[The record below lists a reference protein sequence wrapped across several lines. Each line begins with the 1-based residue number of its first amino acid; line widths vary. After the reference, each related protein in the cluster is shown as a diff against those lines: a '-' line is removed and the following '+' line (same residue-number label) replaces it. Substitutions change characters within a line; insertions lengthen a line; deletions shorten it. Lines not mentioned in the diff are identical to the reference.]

1 MASYIKTTIFNDFT
15 PFFSPVKFH
24 DSSQEAAEDCSL
36 PDLSG
41 ILASLNNTSVDCN
54 ALERE
59 IGLSEENGAQNLATS
74 VQPLS
79 GELSLHGGCQ
89 EQTTY
94 DQNENEEQAAQLA
107 MEATAQLWA
116 VDDQEGGEVA
126 FKGVEQ
132 YALPVSSSISNILN
146 DLSSGESDVS
156 QSSQSE
162 EEESR
167 MTLPSLVKADN
178 DAARLYPIFYKES
191 AKSSGEP
198 GTHQQQQP
206 GKRFLCSSLPQD
218 QAYIDAG
225 QKELGAT
232 LCPTCG
238 SAYSKGDPQDE
249 AMHNIQHTGLLERL
263 KHQGWSKE
271 RVVATYPEGSRV
283 ISIRC
288 GTWFLLYSFL
298 MIYLELMKSSNLLKY
313 ALYLISP
320 EAWRRCKMVEKGR
333 RRLGNC

>member
-1 MASYIKTTIFNDFT
+1 M
-15 PFFSPVKFH
+15 
-24 DSSQEAAEDCSL
+24 
-36 PDLSG
+36 
-41 ILASLNNTSVDCN
+41 
-54 ALERE
+54 
-59 IGLSEENGAQNLATS
+59 
-74 VQPLS
+74 QPLS

-89 EQTTY
+89 EQTIY
-94 DQNENEEQAAQLA
+94 NQNENEEQAAQLA

-116 VDDQEGGEVA
+116 VGDQEGGEVA

-162 EEESR
+162 EEETR

-238 SAYSKGDPQDE
+238 SVYSKGDPQDE

-288 GTWFLLYSFL
+288 G
-298 MIYLELMKSSNLLKY
+298 N
-313 ALYLISP
+313 
-320 EAWRRCKMVEKGR
+320 
-333 RRLGNC
+333 

>member
-1 MASYIKTTIFNDFT
+1 M
-15 PFFSPVKFH
+15 
-24 DSSQEAAEDCSL
+24 
-36 PDLSG
+36 
-41 ILASLNNTSVDCN
+41 
-54 ALERE
+54 
-59 IGLSEENGAQNLATS
+59 
-74 VQPLS
+74 QPLS

-89 EQTTY
+89 EQTIY
-94 DQNENEEQAAQLA
+94 NQNENEEQAAQLA

-116 VDDQEGGEVA
+116 VGDQEGGEVA

-238 SAYSKGDPQDE
+238 SVYSKGDPQDE

-298 MIYLELMKSSNLLKY
+298 MIYIELMKSSNLLKY

-320 EAWRRCKMVEKGR
+320 KAWRRCKVVEEGR